1 MHGRAAA
8 AANHLRRRERIM
20 PIPFVRLSLA
30 VLLTTIACASAAT
43 STPAAGPNR
52 SVITEAEIPTQGTES
67 AFDLIQ
73 RLRPEYL
80 RIKPAQ
86 GANGASGNNAPP
98 PVIMMNGQRTGEI
111 ADLRSIPAPSLSF
124 VRYYGIEEA
133 KRKFGMQF
141 GGGAIEI
148 TYRTR

>member
-1 MHGRAAA
+1 MS
-8 AANHLRRRERIM
+8 LK
-20 PIPFVRLSLA
+20 FVRRSLA
-30 VLLTTIACASAAT
+30 TLLATAACATAASPTQSAA
-43 STPAAGPNR
+43 PNR
-52 SVITEAEIPTQGTES
+52 SVITEAEIPSVGTES

-98 PVIMMNGQRTGEI
+98 PVIMVNGQRTGELS
-111 ADLRSIPAPSLSF
+111 DLRSVPAQSLSF
-124 VRYYGIEEA
+124 VRYYNIEEA
-133 KRKFGMQF
+133 KRKFGMQI